1 MKKFLIS
8 LLLMLPLSFAAQAQ
22 QKIGVVNTAAVMEA
36 LPDVKA
42 ATTRVQEL
50 AKSFDAEIKRM
61 QDEFRAKAEAYQKE
75 EATMS
80 DLIKKKR
87 QQELQEMDART
98 QNSYQ
103 TMQEELQKEQEK
115 LMAPIRTKVTNAINK
130 VCEAQGCAYIF
141 ESSVLLATGSTALD
155 LTQAVKDALGIKA
168 GATAA
173 KPAAAAATPAKPAAK
188 K

>member
-8 LLLMLPLSFAAQAQ
+8 LLLMLPLSFAAHAQ
-22 QKIGVVNTAAVMEA
+22 QKIGIVNTAAVMEA

-103 TMQEELQKEQEK
+103 TMQEELQK
-115 LMAPIRTKVTNAINK
+115 VTNAINK

-168 GATAA
+168 GAAAA
-173 KPAAAAATPAKPAAK
+173 KPTAAAATPAKPAAK

>member
-8 LLLMLPLSFAAQAQ
+8 LLLMLPLSIAAQAQ
-22 QKIGVVNTAAVMEA
+22 QKIGIVNTAAVMEA

-42 ATTRVQEL
+42 ATAKVQEL

-61 QDEFRAKAEAYQKE
+61 QDEFKAKAEAYQKE

-80 DLIKKKR
+80 ELIKKKR

-115 LMAPIRTKVTNAINK
+115 LMTPIQTKVRAAINR
-130 VCEAQGCAYIF
+130 VCEAQGCAYIL
-141 ESSVLLATGSTALD
+141 ESGVLLATGSTALD

-168 GATAA
+168 TAAAPAKPAASTAA
-173 KPAAAAATPAKPAAK
+173 KPAAK